1 VKNLVK
7 KLNKLMSKKII
18 VITGASSGIGK
29 ETALLLLNKGH
40 KVYGLA
46 RRIEHMQDLEK
57 AGGVAIKTD
66 ITDDASIVAAI
77 EKIIAKEGKIDV
89 LVNNAGYAIYGAVEE
104 VSMDDARR
112 QFEVNL
118 FGLARITQLVI
129 PYMRQQNSGKI
140 INISSIGGKIF
151 TPLGA
156 WYHATKFALEG
167 WSDCLRFEVA
177 PFGIDVVVIQPG
189 AIQTEWNEVA
199 MQSEGINGTSA
210 YETIKQKTVTMMT
223 HNYTKANASPALVI
237 AKTIEKA
244 IDAKRPKTRY
254 AAGKWSGLALFGR
267 WILPDRIFDKLLSI
281 QIG

>member
-1 VKNLVK
+1 MKQT
-7 KLNKLMSKKII
+7 II
-18 VITGASSGIGK
+18 ITGASSGIGK
-29 ETALLLLNKGH
+29 ETALLLLKQGH
-40 KVYGLA
+40 TVYGLA
-46 RRIEHMQDLEK
+46 RRVEQMQDLVN
-57 AGGVAIKTD
+57 AGGYAIKMD
-66 ITDDASIVAAI
+66 ITDEQSVTNAVNEILS
-77 EKIIAKEGKIDV
+77 KEQRVDV
-89 LVNNAGYAIYGAVEE
+89 LVNNAGFAIYGAVEE

-118 FGLARITQLVI
+118 FGLAKITQLLL
-129 PYMRQQNSGKI
+129 PKMREQKSGKI

-189 AIQTEWNEVA
+189 AIQTEWSAVA
-199 MQSEGINGTSA
+199 MQSEGVNGTSA
-210 YETIKQKTVTMMT
+210 YENIKQKTVAMMA
-223 HNYTKANASPALVI
+223 HNYTKANASPAIVI

-244 IDAKRPKTRY
+244 IAAKRPKTRY

-267 WILPDRIFDKLLSI
+267 WILPDKVFDKLLSM